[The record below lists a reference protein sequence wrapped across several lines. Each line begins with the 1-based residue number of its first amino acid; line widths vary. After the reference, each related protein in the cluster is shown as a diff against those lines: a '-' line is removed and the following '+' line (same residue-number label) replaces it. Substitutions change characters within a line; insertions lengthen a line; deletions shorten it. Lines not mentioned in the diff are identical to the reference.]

1 MAPFASA
8 ITTATRSDSKMR
20 LKSSVAIRSSLRR
33 ARELLDDSEEVVGC
47 RMQRGLPAAHR
58 RQDLPGDHLAQ
69 LDAEL
74 VERVHAPDHALHEG
88 LVLVEPQQQI
98 GRAHV

>member
-20 LKSSVAIRSSLRR
+20 LKSSVAMRSVRLRR
-33 ARELLDDSEEVVGC
+33 APELLHDSEEVVRR

-58 RQDLPGDHLAQ
+58 GQDLPGDDLAQ

-74 VERVHAPDHALHEG
+74 VERIHSPDRPLHER
-88 LVLVEPQQQI
+88 LVLVHGEQ
-98 GRAHV
+98 GAH